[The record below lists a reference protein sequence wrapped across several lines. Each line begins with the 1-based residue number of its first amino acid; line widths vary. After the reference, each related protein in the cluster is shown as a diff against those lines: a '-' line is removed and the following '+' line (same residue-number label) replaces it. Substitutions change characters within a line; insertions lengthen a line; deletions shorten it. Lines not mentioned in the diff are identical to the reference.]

1 MTSDNKTYIN
11 KSYDNQVK
19 SPARASILYGLCTAA
34 AISILSL
41 SAFSSIYKGSD
52 ALQGNG
58 ISLQGND
65 IMTTIHGKVF
75 NVKLTLAKYRD
86 KIYYEV
92 LLKNNSGR
100 ADRSNLAFYV
110 TDSNMDSQIH
120 PNQSDISHER
130 FKRRWGSSTPMFMVA
145 DRSAPTLY
153 EGKTSLNKIAFGRIS
168 GAVAIVAESDS
179 SRPIFAYSAI
189 PTQKT
194 IGAIH
199 HG

>member
-1 MTSDNKTYIN
+1 MTSDNKTCIN
-11 KSYDNQVK
+11 KSHDNQVK
-19 SPARASILYGLCTAA
+19 SSARASFLYGLCVVT
-34 AISILSL
+34 AISILSV
-41 SAFSSIYKGSD
+41 SACSSKYKGSN
-52 ALQGNG
+52 ALPCNE
-58 ISLQGND
+58 ISLQGNSIVTVD
-65 IMTTIHGKVF
+65 YGNGF
-75 NVKLTLAKYRD
+75 NAELPIAKYKD
-86 KIYYEV
+86 NGYYVV

-120 PNQSDISHER
+120 PNQSDISHEC

-179 SRPIFAYSAI
+179 SRPIFEYSAI

>member
-1 MTSDNKTYIN
+1 MTSDNKTYVN
-11 KSYDNQVK
+11 KSHDNQVK
-19 SPARASILYGLCTAA
+19 STSETSVLYGLSAAA
-34 AISILSL
+34 AILTLSVVTC
-41 SAFSSIYKGSD
+41 SPIYSGSN
-52 ALQGNG
+52 ALQGND
-58 ISLQGND
+58 ISLQGNGF
-65 IMTTIHGKVF
+65 MTINHNKAF
-75 NVKLTLAKYRD
+75 NMKLDLAKYVD
-86 KIYYEV
+86 NGYYKV

-153 EGKTSLNKIAFGRIS
+153 EGKTSLNKIAERRIS
-168 GAVAIVAESDS
+168 GAVAIVAESNS
-179 SRPIFAYSAI
+179 SRPIFEYSAI